1 MLTLLHGQLRLIAH
15 RQLAG
20 EAEGH
25 TLETSGLVSEA
36 YLRLL
41 GVRHIKWHDTQHF
54 LAMAARSMRRVL
66 VDYAENRNARKRG
79 GGVVGSELDPSNILA
94 PERSEDV
101 LALDEALERLE
112 RLAPR
117 QSLVVE
123 CRFFGGLSV
132 EETAAALRLSPA
144 TVKREWTAARA
155 WLNRELAT

>member
-1 MLTLLHGQLRLIAH
+1 VLTLLRGQLRLIAH

-41 GVRHIKWHDTQHF
+41 GVRHIKWHDTQHL

-79 GGVVGSELDPSNILA
+79 GAVVGSEIDPSNVLA
-94 PERSEDV
+94 PS
-101 LALDEALERLE
+101 
-112 RLAPR
+112 
-117 QSLVVE
+117 SM
-123 CRFFGGLSV
+123 SWH
-132 EETAAALRLSPA
+132 LR
-144 TVKREWTAARA
+144 
-155 WLNRELAT
+155 

>member
-36 YLRLL
+36 FLRLL
-41 GVRHIKWHDTQHF
+41 GVQQVQWHDTQHL
-54 LAMAARSMRRVL
+54 LAMASRSMRRVL
-66 VDYAENRNARKRG
+66 VDHAEHRNARKRG
-79 GGVVGSELDPSNILA
+79 GGVIAADVDPAELVA
-94 PERSEDV
+94 PERPDDM

-112 RLAPR
+112 HLAPR
-117 QSLVVE
+117 QSRVVE

-132 EETAAALRLSPA
+132 EETAVALQLSPA